1 MEKILVPTDF
11 SANSELALQYA
22 IDLGL
27 QDKAKLILFNDA
39 IKEEEVEKANTGLKS
54 ALEDIKSKH
63 NSAGELTIES
73 RSETGPVMEGFNK
86 MLKDDKYDLISM
98 LTHDDDKLDFNVG
111 SISTKIAQKG
121 KASSILIPENNSYQP
136 IKNILIVNDFTDAR
150 TDEPAFK
157 HLAKLLQKIDAK
169 AYLLQANYQHA
180 KVPSS
185 DDTSSV
191 MGDLK
196 PEQTEQSTFET
207 YKELISQVSEHVE
220 KHKIQMIFLPNT
232 QAIFEK
238 IFVGNLARKLALDTK
253 IPVYIYF

>member
-11 SANSELALQYA
+11 SENSELALQYA

-27 QDKAKLILFNDA
+27 KDKAKLILFNDA
-39 IKEEEVEKANTGLKS
+39 IKEEEVEKANSGLQS
-54 ALEDIKSKH
+54 TLEDIKSKH
-63 NSAGELTIES
+63 NSASELTIES
-73 RSETGPVMEGFNK
+73 KSETGPVLEGFNK
-86 MLKDDKYDLISM
+86 MLKEDKYDLISM

-136 IKNILIVNDFTDAR
+136 IKNILVVNDFTDSR

-157 HLAKLLQKIDAK
+157 HLTKLLKQIDAK

-185 DDTSSV
+185 DDPSAV
-191 MGDLK
+191 MGEFK
-196 PEQTEQSTFET
+196 PEQTEQSTFDT
-207 YKELISQVSEHVE
+207 YKDLITQVSEHVE
-220 KHKIQMIFLPNT
+220 KHNIQMIFLPNT

-238 IFVGNLARKLALDTK
+238 IFVGNLARKLALDAK

>member
-11 SANSELALQYA
+11 SENSELALQYA

-27 QDKAKLILFNDA
+27 KDKAKLILFNDA
-39 IKEEEVEKANTGLKS
+39 IKAEEVENSDNGLKNT
-54 ALEDIKSKH
+54 LDNINSKH
-63 NSAGELTIES
+63 NTASELTIES

-86 MLKDDKYDLISM
+86 MLKEDKYDLISM

-136 IKNILIVNDFTDAR
+136 IKNILVVNDFTDAR
-150 TDEPAFK
+150 TDVPAFK
-157 HLAKLLQKIDAK
+157 HLGSLLKKIDAK
-169 AYLLQANYQHA
+169 AYLLQTKYQQA
-180 KVPSS
+180 KTASS
-185 DDTSSV
+185 DDPSSV
-191 MGDLK
+191 MGDFK
-196 PEQTEQSTFET
+196 PEQTEQSTFDT
-207 YKELISQVSEHVE
+207 YKELISQITEHVE
-220 KHKIQMIFLPNT
+220 KYKIQMIFLPSI

-238 IFVGNLARKLALDTK
+238 IFVGNLGRKIALDAK